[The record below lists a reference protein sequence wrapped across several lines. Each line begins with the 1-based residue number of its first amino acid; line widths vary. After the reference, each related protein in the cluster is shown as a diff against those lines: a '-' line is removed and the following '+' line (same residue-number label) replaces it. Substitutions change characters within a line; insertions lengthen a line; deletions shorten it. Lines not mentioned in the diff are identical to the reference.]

1 MLSCNFKGHKLQTT
15 NLHTPKTISLLPTK
29 TNAIYI
35 IGNLSNDYS

>member
-1 MLSCNFKGHKLQTT
+1 MQLEGTQIADYKLTYSENNITTT
-15 NLHTPKTISLLPTK
+15 NK

>member
-1 MLSCNFKGHKLQTT
+1 MQLQGTKLQTT